1 MNDASIKHKR
11 NCHIRDLVKEIN
23 IFSRPQSRPNKIR
36 EVIFDL
42 SARKELSRDVIQVK
56 TVRFNRSQE
65 QKEKT
70 SINFDISLDESSKKA
85 KIYRKPM
92 NIPYAQHTCP
102 IRKGGMRQEV
112 KMYGVNTVRSVNS
125 EAVNN
130 ISVISERTKSN
141 VMKEIERKGV
151 NINFDPKNK
160 KRPMEILP
168 YESFSECPTVIKE
181 ENEKECK
188 VKEEIKGR
196 YIVKK
201 DSLYY
206 TIYEKK
212 KQKLSD
218 YMMKNG
224 KRNKTVKNRGHSFD
238 FVKRKYDSEMEVT
251 QGRYERSVEKNRGGK
266 IDLNLCPSYLH
277 ATRNK
282 RTKYFDIIR
291 SIVTFGK
298 YEFMRLFD
306 LKKQLKNENELK
318 HYITKVIFIQRW
330 WKEIYYRFNF
340 NVEVM
345 IIQKNFRGY
354 VSRKRFNKFVENKLF
369 GEVIE
374 NLEEFM
380 GNKKIEIVFWKIKE
394 FYGKKIKIDRM
405 TAQSDYYLSKIY
417 FSSEMIENI
426 VRIQTNIRNFIFH
439 RKNKKI
445 IKYISEFRK
454 NIRIPKKVLLN
465 DFFITKRTYSMTI
478 IKKITL
484 IQKIWRQYHIKI
496 KEAEEVIKKPVV
508 NTIHKVHN
516 EFTISSI
523 SSNIS
528 TIRKK
533 PLRPFVMTKLIYRK
547 IKEIKQRNFILN
559 KHLFT
564 KHHIDLSSQFDKI
577 ILIQKTVKTFLEQ
590 KQKKYI
596 NMDNTSNSLLHSRGD
611 SSSFT
616 TKSTVFDK
624 KQVIDNIK
632 LMQVQSNQY
641 KATRVKS
648 FFETNIKTNDVPPMK
663 SPFIEAT
670 SLTKINIANTFNK
683 VLFIQRKFKKHNIV
697 KISIDYKDSNDY
709 ISKVS
714 KRRENN
720 LRQTIKIPRLSIKSS
735 EIDFAIANEQNP
747 NDNYE
752 INTMSQSIY
761 PKDLIIKARNKNT
774 SKQYRKK
781 SSIVISKSD
790 SYNTK
795 LKKMFLLDIKNKLSI
810 PFIAIYNKMKL
821 FYFIYLFNQRVIKS
835 AQEFSFNTI
844 RSYITNNS
852 SVIYRSSCSPSEA
865 SHSKETF
872 YFSTL
877 RRHLSV
883 ISDKS
888 EVSYPL
894 IFKMKLFLQ
903 KNLPLYFKSSHN
915 KKIIPYLTSE
925 QQSNLE
931 KTNIF
936 NVNEYEEMGRY
947 INLCYQKE
955 MNIRKGSLN
964 NLIQNRIKRTIFNS
978 TNIFTIT
985 RFMDD
990 LFQDI
995 VRAKFCQRCYCK
1007 KEEKCK
1013 GCFCHEESDDEPEF
1027 EVENNIIKIEEYQST
1042 QNKSVYTFSS
1052 SSEEDKSNNDI
1063 DISGLNMRPQLTE
1076 RTSRDRPLFVKITK
1090 IDKEDEDDIDIFANI
1105 KSGKTNKTLNNDINK
1120 AIQIVKSKSRN
1131 NHSSYKQC
1139 NTSYSNENI
1148 IKLGRSPNELSKYKS
1163 RINHLLTQKKKKEFI
1178 QLRDHSEDKDNFA

>member
-1 MNDASIKHKR
+1 MNDAPIKHKR

-42 SARKELSRDVIQVK
+42 SAQKKHSRDVIQVK
-56 TVRFNRSQE
+56 TIRFNRSQE

-70 SINFDISLDESSKKA
+70 NINFDISLDESSKKA

-92 NIPYAQHTCP
+92 NIPYSQHTCP

-130 ISVISERTKSN
+130 ISVISERTKSS

-151 NINFDPKNK
+151 DINFDPKNK

-168 YESFSECPTVIKE
+168 YESFSECPTIIKE
-181 ENEKECK
+181 ENEKECT
-188 VKEEIKGR
+188 VKEEIKGK

-201 DSLYY
+201 DSVYY

-238 FVKRKYDSEMEVT
+238 FVKRKYDNEMDVT
-251 QGRYERSVEKNRGGK
+251 KAKYERSVEKNRGGK
-266 IDLNLCPSYLH
+266 VDLNLCPSYLH

-306 LKKQLKNENELK
+306 LKKQLRNENELR
-318 HYITKVIFIQRW
+318 HYSTKVIFIQRW
-330 WKEIYYRFNF
+330 WKEIYYRYNF

-369 GEVIE
+369 GEVLE

-380 GNKKIEIVFWKIKE
+380 RNKKIEIVFRKINE

-405 TAQSDYYLSKIY
+405 TAQSDYYLSKMY
-417 FSSEMIENI
+417 YSSEMIDYI
-426 VRIQTNIRNFIFH
+426 VRIQTNLRKYIFQ
-439 RKNKKI
+439 RKNKDMM
-445 IKYISEFRK
+445 KYISEFRK
-454 NIRIPKKVLLN
+454 NIRIPKKVLVN
-465 DFFITKRTYSMTI
+465 DFFIKKRTYSMTI
-478 IKKITL
+478 IQKIIL
-484 IQKIWRQYHIKI
+484 IEKIWREYHMKI
-496 KEAEEVIKKPVV
+496 KEVIKKPIV

-516 EFTISSI
+516 EFTITSI
-523 SSNIS
+523 PTNI
-528 TIRKK
+528 TPITKK
-533 PLRPFVMTKLIYRK
+533 LLRPFIMSKLIYRK
-547 IKEIKQRNFILN
+547 IKKIKQRNFISN

-564 KHHIDLSSQFDKI
+564 KHHIDLSTQIDKL
-577 ILIQKTVKTFLEQ
+577 ILIQKTVKAFLEQ
-590 KQKKYI
+590 RQKNLI
-596 NMDNTSNSLLHSRGD
+596 NMDNTSNSLLHSHAD

-632 LMQVQSNQY
+632 LMQGQSNRY
-641 KATRVKS
+641 KTTKAKS

-663 SPFIEAT
+663 SPLIEAT
-670 SLTKINIANTFNK
+670 SLTKINISNSLNK
-683 VLFIQRKFKKHNIV
+683 VLFIQRKIKKQNIV
-697 KISIDYKDSNDY
+697 KLPIDYKESNDY

-714 KRRENN
+714 KRENN

-735 EIDFAIANEQNP
+735 EIDFDIANEQNP
-747 NDNYE
+747 NDKYE
-752 INTMSQSIY
+752 INTISQSIY
-761 PKDLIIKARNKNT
+761 PKDLIIKARNKTT

-781 SSIVISKSD
+781 SSIVISKTD
-790 SYNTK
+790 SFNTK

-810 PFIAIYNKMKL
+810 PFIAMYNRMKL
-821 FYFIYLFNQRVIKS
+821 FYFLYLFTQRVIKS
-835 AQEFSFNTI
+835 SQEFSFNSL
-844 RSYITNNS
+844 RCYITNNS
-852 SVIYRSSCSPSEA
+852 SVIYRSSCSPSEI

-877 RRHLSV
+877 RRHLSI

-894 IFKMKLFLQ
+894 IFKVKLFLQ
-903 KNLPLYFKSSHN
+903 KNLPLYFKASHN

-955 MNIRKGSLN
+955 MNLRKGSLN
-964 NLIQNRIKRTIFNS
+964 NLIQNRIKRTKFVN

-985 RFMDD
+985 RFMDK

-995 VRAKFCQRCYCK
+995 TKSKFCHRCYCK

-1090 IDKEDEDDIDIFANI
+1090 INKEDEDDIDIFANI
-1105 KSGKTNKTLNNDINK
+1105 KSEKTNKTLNNDINN
-1120 AIQIVKSKSRN
+1120 AIRIVKSRN
-1131 NHSSYKQC
+1131 NHSAYKQC
-1139 NTSYSNENI
+1139 NTSYSNENV